1 MDEFNS
7 LMREDHTRFA
17 KETFSNLLN
26 SGDYADVTLVDQ
38 DNIRSNAH
46 K

>member
-1 MDEFNS
+1 MDEFIS
-7 LMREDHTRFA
+7 LMREDHARFA

-26 SGDYADVTLVDQ
+26 SGDYADVAIVDQ
-38 DNIRSNAH
+38 DNIRSSS